1 MKHQIT
7 KEDLVRDIYGEADY
21 LKKMAIQKAKQSN
34 STIEEDHNALKKAQQ
49 LLDTVEF
56 QPPSFVI
63 QNILNYSKSSE
74 FETEGDKVC

>member
-21 LKKMAIQKAKQSN
+21 LEKMAIQKAKHSDPKIKEDYN
-34 STIEEDHNALKKAQQ
+34 SLKKAQE
-49 LLDTVEF
+49 LLDAVDL
-56 QPPSFVI
+56 QPPNFII

-74 FETEGDKVC
+74 FETEAG

>member
-21 LKKMAIQKAKQSN
+21 LEKMAIQKAKKADSKIKEDYN
-34 STIEEDHNALKKAQQ
+34 SLKKAQQ
-49 LLDTVEF
+49 LLDTVDL

-74 FETEGDKVC
+74 FEAEAG

>member
-21 LKKMAIQKAKQSN
+21 LEKMAIQKAKN
-34 STIEEDHNALKKAQQ
+34 SDPKIKEGYKSLKKAKE
-49 LLDTVEF
+49 LLDTINL
-56 QPPSFVI
+56 QPPSFII

-74 FETEGDKVC
+74 FEAEAG

>member
-21 LKKMAIQKAKQSN
+21 LEKMAIQKAKHTDSK
-34 STIEEDHNALKKAQQ
+34 IKEDYDSLKKTQQ
-49 LLDTVEF
+49 LLDTVDI
-56 QPPSFVI
+56 QPPSFVV

-74 FETEGDKVC
+74 FEAEAG

>member
-21 LKKMAIQKAKQSN
+21 LEKLAIQKAKHSDPK
-34 STIEEDHNALKKAQQ
+34 IKEDYSSLKKAQE
-49 LLDTVEF
+49 LLDAVDL
-56 QPPSFVI
+56 QPPNFII

-74 FETEGDKVC
+74 FEAEAG

>member
-7 KEDLVRDIYGEADY
+7 KEDLVRDLYGEANY
-21 LKKMAIQKAKQSN
+21 LEKMAIQKAKHSD
-34 STIEEDHNALKKAQQ
+34 SKIKEDYDSLRKAQE
-49 LLDTVEF
+49 LLDTVDL

-74 FETEGDKVC
+74 FEAEAG